1 MLRIQE
7 ICKSLLELPLV
18 RNLDLPPRQEN
29 DVSSPAALQNAIL
42 AGLPKADSVDSRGS
56 QAFWGFPGRFGED
69 GR

>member
-7 ICKSLLELPLV
+7 IYESLLELSLG
-18 RNLDLPPRQEN
+18 RNPDLPPRQEN
-29 DVSSPAALQNAIL
+29 DVSAPAALRNAIL
-42 AGLPKADSVDSRGS
+42 AGLPKADSVDSRVS